1 MPPVRVHVAHVYFL
15 VFYIIMKLREYQ
27 LVKNFEL
34 KSNKKTS
41 FTIIVAIIF
50 ILNNAEPNTKYNL
63 QLNKEI

>member
-1 MPPVRVHVAHVYFL
+1 
-15 VFYIIMKLREYQ
+15 MKLREYQ